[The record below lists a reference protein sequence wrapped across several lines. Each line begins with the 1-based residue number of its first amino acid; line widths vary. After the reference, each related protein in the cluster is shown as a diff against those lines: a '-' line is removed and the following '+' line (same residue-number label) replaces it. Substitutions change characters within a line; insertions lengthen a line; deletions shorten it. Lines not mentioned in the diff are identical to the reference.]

1 MLTPD
6 PVDDRLGPL
15 RSTHPV
21 QVHRYRTAGGIAL
34 GTALGGA
41 ILLSLML
48 AHPIFIHEDY
58 FGFDW
63 IFAGVVTTVLLP
75 LPIAVM
81 QLTRK
86 LQSGKEETFLLYD
99 HGLARRTPKG
109 AQSWT
114 WEEVHLLQVNSTST
128 MDEEPLAISQRLS
141 QILGQEYRCLVWFA
155 DGSKI
160 NIDGHTTQGQVIVQ
174 ALLTYRPDV
183 LVRYRSVAFRRAMV
197 ATLPICGLIL
207 TFVIVRIYLILNNT
221 ETSTDYHPA
230 QERLFLLMAIGM
242 ILCFFGA
249 MICFT
254 QAVLMGRTLTR
265 DHDPHEQ
272 EDDSRFWRYRSPHT

>member
-6 PVDDRLGPL
+6 PIDDRLGPL

-21 QVHRYRTAGGIAL
+21 QVHRYRNTGGIAL
-34 GTALGGA
+34 AIALGGA

-48 AHPIFIHEDY
+48 AHPIFIYEDY

-63 IFAGVVTTVLLP
+63 IFASVLTTLILP
-75 LPIAVM
+75 LPIAVG

-99 HGLARRTPKG
+99 HGLARHTPKG

-114 WEEVHLLQVNSTST
+114 WEEIWLLRVNSTST

-141 QILGQEYRCLVWFA
+141 RLLGQEYRCLVRFT
-155 DGSKI
+155 DGAKI
-160 NIDGHTTQGQVIVQ
+160 SIDGHTTNGQMIVQ

-183 LVRYRSVAFRRAMV
+183 LVRYRSAAFRRTMV
-197 ATLPICGLIL
+197 ATLPICGLVL
-207 TFVIVRIYLILNNT
+207 ASGIVRSYLFLNNT

-230 QERLFLLMAIGM
+230 QERFFLLVATGM
-242 ILCFFGA
+242 IGCFLG
-249 MICFT
+249 MMLCFT
-254 QAVLMGRTLTR
+254 QTVLIGRTLTR

-272 EDDSRFWRYRSPHT
+272 EDDSRFWRYRSPRP